1 MPLLDEALRIFKLYI
16 KYSTLSKELQK
27 YTISKMIKSS
37 RQDILAIESF
47 DTKSQRSDSSTV
59 TIGSWPTVENLTNSR
74 RQQNV
79 KKSCLEKLIGCLL
92 LLIAYF
98 ILWACFYRDVQAQ
111 RKDWEFL
118 RYKIICNSFNESFRC
133 KLLQ

>member
-1 MPLLDEALRIFKLYI
+1 
-16 KYSTLSKELQK
+16 
-27 YTISKMIKSS
+27 MIKSS

-47 DTKSQRSDSSTV
+47 DTNSQRSDSSTV
-59 TIGSWPTVENLTNSR
+59 TIASWPTMQNLTNSN
-74 RQQNV
+74 RQQNAR
-79 KKSCLEKLIGCLL
+79 KPFIEKLIGCLL
-92 LLIAYF
+92 LLMAYF

-118 RYKIICNSFNESFRC
+118 RYKIICNSINESFPC